1 MKRIG
6 AGQMGVIEMKPGKAT
21 VSCFMPW
28 SLKIKPIP
36 NNPDCH
42 DWGLQAVI
50 KKYELLIAMLL
61 KERSYI
67 APSLITLWMIVDVD

>member
-1 MKRIG
+1 
-6 AGQMGVIEMKPGKAT
+6 MGVIEMKPGKAT

-50 KKYELLIAMLL
+50 KKYELLIAMLFRVKDRAL
-61 KERSYI
+61 PKLGNIMDDSGCG
-67 APSLITLWMIVDVD
+67 L